1 MKIKLNG
8 KEQIIDKGSL
18 SITELLKIAKVE
30 TPEMVSVQR
39 NGKFVPKEEFGQT
52 YVQDSD
58 EIDFMYFMGGG

>member
-1 MKIKLNG
+1 MKIKVNG

-39 NGKFVPKEEFGQT
+39 NGEFVPKEEFEQT
-52 YVQDSD
+52 YVKEAD